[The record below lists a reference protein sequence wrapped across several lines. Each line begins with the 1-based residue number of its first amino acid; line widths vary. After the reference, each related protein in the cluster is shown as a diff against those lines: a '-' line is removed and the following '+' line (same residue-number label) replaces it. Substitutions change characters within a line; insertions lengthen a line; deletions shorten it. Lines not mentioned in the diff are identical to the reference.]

1 MFNKKTIALLERE
14 IVKVDGKL
22 TEANR
27 AIEFRDGQIKRLVRQ
42 IAKMDEKQK
51 ELEAENKKL
60 WDMYYASEKVRK
72 RLAGDN
78 PSVSCADSSLY
89 TREPMEVGNNGT

>member
-1 MFNKKTIALLERE
+1 MFHKKTIALLERE
-14 IVKVDGKL
+14 IDKADGKIKEL
-22 TEANR
+22 ER
-27 AIEFRDGQIKRLVRQ
+27 GIEFRDGQIKRLVRQ
-42 IAKMDEKQK
+42 IAKMDEEQK
-51 ELEAENKKL
+51 KLEAENKKL

-89 TREPMEVGNNGT
+89 TREPMEVGNGT